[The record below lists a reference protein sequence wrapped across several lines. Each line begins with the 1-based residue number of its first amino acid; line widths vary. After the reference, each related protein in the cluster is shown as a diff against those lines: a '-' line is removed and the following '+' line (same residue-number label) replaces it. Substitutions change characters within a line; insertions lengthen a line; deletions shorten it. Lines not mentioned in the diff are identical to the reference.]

1 MKRTEEGS
9 QKKNDKKKIQ
19 NRRKTSKYINNHIN
33 LNRLN
38 SYIKKKKR
46 MIGMNKRIKDPGLLK
61 IP

>member
-1 MKRTEEGS
+1 MEEGS

-38 SYIKKKKR
+38 SYIKKKR